1 MPCGRL
7 PAACGGENRR
17 WNSAVTASGGTD
29 YPKNSKK
36 MGSGAPKGPSREPK
50 NFVAVAKIS
59 VAEMKFSVAEKKFI
73 SATEFPAAAAAGK
86 APRTERGRRRAGG
99 TPSRR
104 NEAPSPRKEGILRAD
119 GREMRVYA

>member
-73 SATEFPAAAAAGK
+73 SATEFFATPVAVTRAHNGGGPPRSRFPETTAEPAFSVGKTSPAGVK
-86 APRTERGRRRAGG
+86 YP
-99 TPSRR
+99 PV
-104 NEAPSPRKEGILRAD
+104 RKE
-119 GREMRVYA
+119 